1 MKARKTMSK
10 ALKCSKCGRRFRERA
25 FDAEF
30 WNVELHAGII
40 TQVLCPDCQ
49 TPEQDM
55 EAQVNE
61 AMLDYSRDASG
72 RIIGQAKEHT
82 HE

>member
-1 MKARKTMSK
+1 MSK
-10 ALKCSKCGRRFRERA
+10 ALKCSTCGRRFRERA

-40 TQVLCPDCQ
+40 TRVLCPDCQ

-55 EAQVNE
+55 EAQVNQ
-61 AMLDYSRDASG
+61 AMLNYARNTSG
-72 RIIGQAKEHT
+72 QIIARTKGTDHD
-82 HE
+82 

>member
-1 MKARKTMSK
+1 MKT
-10 ALKCSKCGRRFRERA
+10 LKCGKCGRRFRERA
-25 FDAEF
+25 FDAEC
-30 WNVELHAGII
+30 WNVTLHAGII

-61 AMLDYSRDASG
+61 AMLDYSRNPAG
-72 RIIGQAKEHT
+72 QIIARMKGADDE
-82 HE
+82 